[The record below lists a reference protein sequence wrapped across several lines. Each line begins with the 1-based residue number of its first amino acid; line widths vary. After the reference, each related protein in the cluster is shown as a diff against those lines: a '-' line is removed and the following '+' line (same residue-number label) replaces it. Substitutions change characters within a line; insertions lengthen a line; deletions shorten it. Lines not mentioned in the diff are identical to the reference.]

1 MGPGPTRRDFA
12 ALGAATAAAPI
23 AAALPGVAAGQGSE
37 GIRVVVWDERQ
48 PQQKEAYDNFLGN
61 QIANHLK
68 TRPGLSVTSVC
79 IEDDEKGTSP
89 AYLRT
94 CDVLIW
100 WGHVRQA
107 EITPQMAQPLLRRI
121 GEGTLSLIALHS
133 AHWATPFVEA
143 MRERT
148 RTDAEKSLR
157 QEGKA
162 VEITYVEPPRRYTT
176 PKFED
181 RPTPYTDMRKYP
193 DGRVQAKVHL
203 PWCCFP
209 AYRNDG
215 KPSQVRVLKPD
226 HPIAG
231 GLPGQFELPKTEM
244 YCETFH
250 VPEPDEVILEERWA
264 TGEWFRSGCLWN
276 IGKGKVFYLRPGHET
291 FPVYKNQ
298 HMLRLLENAVRYLAP
313 KAN

>member
-1 MGPGPTRRDFA
+1 MGPLPTRRDFA
-12 ALGAATAAAPI
+12 ATGAAAVGVTLSGTASAAEKDT
-23 AAALPGVAAGQGSE
+23 L
-37 GIRVVVWDERQ
+37 RVVVWDERQ
-48 PQQKEAYDNFLGN
+48 PQQKEAYANFLGN
-61 QIANHLK
+61 QIADHLK
-68 TRPGLSVTSVC
+68 GRPGLAVTSVC
-79 IEDDEKGTSP
+79 LEDDEKGLSP
-89 AYLRT
+89 GHMRN

-100 WGHVRQA
+100 WGHGRQA
-107 EITPQMAQPLLRRI
+107 EITPQMAAPILQRI
-121 GEGTLSLIALHS
+121 QAGTLSLIALHS

-148 RTDAEKSLR
+148 RTDAAKILGP
-157 QEGKA
+157 EGKA
-162 VEITYVEPPRRYTT
+162 VEISYVEPPRRYMT

-181 RPTPYTDMRKYP
+181 RPTPYLETRKFP
-193 DGRVQAKVHL
+193 DGKVTAKVHM

-215 KPSQVRVLKPD
+215 KPSQVRVLKAG
-226 HPIAG
+226 HPIVK
-231 GLPGQFELPKTEM
+231 GLPERFDLPQTEM

-291 FPVYKNQ
+291 YPVYKNQ
-298 HMLRLLENAVRYLAP
+298 NMLRLVENAVRFLAP
-313 KAN
+313 QAS

>member
-1 MGPGPTRRDFA
+1 MGPLPTRRDFA
-12 ALGAATAAAPI
+12 ATGAVALGVTHS
-23 AAALPGVAAGQGSE
+23 GTVVAAE
-37 GIRVVVWDERQ
+37 KDPVRVVVWDERQ
-48 PQQKEAYDNFLGN
+48 PQQKEAYENFLGN
-61 QIANHLK
+61 QIAGYLK
-68 TRPGLSVTSVC
+68 GRPGLAVTSVC
-79 IEDDEKGTSP
+79 LEDDEKGLSP
-89 AYLRT
+89 AHMRT

-100 WGHVRQA
+100 WGHARQA
-107 EITPQMAQPLLRRI
+107 EITPQLAAPILQRI
-121 GEGTLSLIALHS
+121 QAGTLSLIALHS

-148 RTDAEKSLR
+148 RTDAAKNLG

-162 VEITYVEPPRRYTT
+162 VEISYVEPPRRYMT

-181 RPTPYTDMRKYP
+181 RPTPYLETRKFP
-193 DGRVQAKVHL
+193 DGKVMAKVHM

-215 KPSQVRVLKPD
+215 KPSQVRVLKAG
-226 HPIAG
+226 HPIVK
-231 GLPGQFELPKTEM
+231 GLPERFDLPQTEM

-291 FPVYKNQ
+291 YPVYKNQ
-298 HMLRLLENAVRYLAP
+298 NMLRLVENAVRFLAP
-313 KAN
+313 KVD